1 MNIVQII
8 ARIRPDIKRALRE
21 DCPRGDITSNGCVEK
36 SGKTRAELVAK
47 SGLALS
53 GLEIFREVMRSAD
66 AGTKVVFKKKDGQR
80 VKRGEVVARLSGK
93 SRSIL
98 LAERTA
104 LNYLQRM
111 CGIAT
116 FTANMR
122 KKLNGT
128 KAKLLDTRKTTPNMR
143 LLERYAVRCGGGHN
157 HRSDLS
163 DMPLVKENH
172 IAAAGGITEAVRSLR
187 RVTKKRITVEV
198 KNKKELL
205 EGLEAGADI
214 LLLDN
219 MTPAMTAKM
228 AKIVGR
234 RAEVEVSGG
243 VNINNIRGYAL
254 AGADRI
260 SVGSLTHSAPAA
272 DLSLLFIK

>member
-1 MNIVQII
+1 VD
-8 ARIRPDIKRALRE
+8 R
-21 DCPRGDITSNGCVEK
+21 
-36 SGKTRAELVAK
+36 SGKSRAELVAK
-47 SGLALS
+47 SELVLS
-53 GLEIFREVMRSAD
+53 GLEVFREVMKTAD
-66 AGTKVVFKKKDGQR
+66 AGTEVVLKKKDGRR
-80 VKRGEVVARLSGK
+80 VRQGEVVARLSGK

-116 FTANMR
+116 LTA
-122 KKLNGT
+122 KLAQKLKGT

-143 LLERYAVRCGGGHN
+143 LLEKYAVRCGGGHN
-157 HRSDLS
+157 HRTDLS

-172 IAAAGGITEAVRSLR
+172 IMAAGGITEAVRKLR
-187 RVTKKRITVEV
+187 RVTKKRIIIEV
-198 KNKKELL
+198 KNKKEIL
-205 EGLEAGADI
+205 EGLEAGVDI

-219 MTPAMTAKM
+219 MTPATVAKM
-228 AKIVGR
+228 VKIVNRRAKI
-234 RAEVEVSGG
+234 EVSGG
-243 VNINNIRGYAL
+243 VNINNIRRYAL

>member
-1 MNIVQII
+1 MSIRKII
-8 ARIRPDIKRALRE
+8 ACIGGDIKRALKE
-21 DCPRGDITSNGCVEK
+21 DCPSGDITSNGCVDKLEK
-36 SGKTRAELVAK
+36 SSGELVAK
-47 SGLALS
+47 SELVLA
-53 GLEIFREVMRSAD
+53 GLEVFREVMITAD
-66 AGTKVVFKKKDGQR
+66 PATKVVFKKRDGQR
-80 VKRGEVVARLSGK
+80 LKKGEVVAKISGK

-116 FTANMR
+116 LTA
-122 KKLNGT
+122 KLNQRLRGT
-128 KAKLLDTRKTTPNMR
+128 KAILLDTRKTTPNMR
-143 LLERYAVRCGGGHN
+143 LLEKYSVRCGGGHN

-163 DMPLVKENH
+163 DMVLVKENH
-172 IAAAGGITEAVRSLR
+172 ILAASGITKAVRKLR
-187 RVTKKRITVEV
+187 RVTKKRIIVEV

-205 EGLEAGADI
+205 ESLEAGADI

-219 MTPAMTAKM
+219 MTVAMVAKM
-228 AKIVGR
+228 VKIVSG

-243 VNINNIRGYAL
+243 VNMGNIRKYAL

-272 DLSLLFIK
+272 DLSLLFLT

>member
-1 MNIVQII
+1 MGMGKII
-8 ARIRPDIKRALRE
+8 ARIRPDINRALKE
-21 DCPRGDITSNGCVEK
+21 DCPSGDLTSNACIDK
-36 SGKTRAELVAK
+36 SMESCAELVAK
-47 SGLALS
+47 SELVLS
-53 GLEIFREVMRSAD
+53 GLELFREVMKTAD
-66 AGTKVVFKKKDGQR
+66 KETKVVFNKKDGQR
-80 VKRGEVVARLSGK
+80 LKKGEVVARLSGK

-116 FTANMR
+116 LTAKLA
-122 KKLNGT
+122 KKLKGT

-143 LLERYAVRCGGGHN
+143 LLEKYAVRCGGGHN
-157 HRSDLS
+157 HRKDLS

-172 IAAAGGITEAVRSLR
+172 ITAAGGITKALRKLR
-187 RVTKKRITVEV
+187 RVTKKRIIVEV
-198 KNKKELL
+198 KNKKEVL
-205 EGLEAGADI
+205 ESLEAGADI

-219 MTPAMTAKM
+219 MTPATAAKM
-228 AKIVGR
+228 VKIVNR

-243 VNINNIRGYAL
+243 VNSNNIRRYAL

-260 SVGSLTHSAPAA
+260 SVGSLTHSAGAA
-272 DLSLLFIK
+272 DISLLFVK

>member
-1 MNIVQII
+1 MSMRNII
-8 ARIRPDIKRALRE
+8 ARIGEDIKRALKE
-21 DCPRGDITSNGCVEK
+21 DCPGADITSNGCVDKLEK
-36 SGKTRAELVAK
+36 SSADLVAK
-47 SGLALS
+47 SELLLS
-53 GLEIFREVMRSAD
+53 GLEVFREVMKAAD
-66 AGTKVVFKKKDGQR
+66 PGTKVVFKKKDGQR
-80 VKRGEVVARLSGK
+80 LKKGEVVAQISGK

-98 LAERTA
+98 RAERTA

-116 FTANMR
+116 LTADMSE
-122 KKLNGT
+122 KLKGT
-128 KAKLLDTRKTTPNMR
+128 KAILLDTRKTTPNMR
-143 LLERYAVRCGGGHN
+143 LLEKYAVRCGGGHN
-157 HRSDLS
+157 HRSSLS

-172 IAAAGGITEAVRSLR
+172 ILAASGITKAVRKLR
-187 RVTKKRITVEV
+187 RVTKKRIIVEV

-205 EGLEAGADI
+205 EGLEAGANI

-219 MTPAMTAKM
+219 MTPAMVAKM
-228 AKIVGR
+228 VKIVSG

-243 VNINNIRGYAL
+243 ININNIRRYAL

-272 DLSLLFIK
+272 DLSLLFIR

>member
-1 MNIVQII
+1 MNIRTII

-21 DCPRGDITSNGCVEK
+21 DCPRGDITSDACVDK
-36 SGKTRAELVAK
+36 SGRTAAELVAK
-47 SGLALS
+47 SGLTLS
-53 GLEIFREVMRSAD
+53 GLEIFREVMKSAD
-66 AGTKVVFKKKDGQR
+66 AGTKVVFKKRDGQR
-80 VKRGEVVARLSGK
+80 VKRGEIVARLSGK

-116 FTANMR
+116 LTA
-122 KKLNGT
+122 KFSQKLKGT
-128 KAKLLDTRKTTPNMR
+128 KVKLLDTRKTTPNMR
-143 LLERYAVRCGGGHN
+143 LLEKYAVRCGGGHS
-157 HRSDLS
+157 HRTDLS

-172 IAAAGGITEAVRSLR
+172 ITAAGGITEAVRKLR
-187 RVTKKRITVEV
+187 RVTKKRIIVEV
-198 KNKKELL
+198 ENKKELM

-219 MTPAMTAKM
+219 MTPAAVAKM
-228 AKIVGR
+228 VKIAGR

-243 VNINNIRGYAL
+243 VNLKNIRRYAL

-260 SVGSLTHSAPAA
+260 SVGSLTHSAPVA
-272 DLSLLFIK
+272 DLSLLFI

>member
-1 MNIVQII
+1 MII

-47 SGLALS
+47 SELALS

-111 CGIAT
+111 CGIT
-116 FTANMR
+116 TLTVNMR

-143 LLERYAVRCGGGHN
+143 LLEKYAVRCGGGHS
-157 HRSDLS
+157 HRTDLS

-172 IAAAGGITEAVRSLR
+172 IAAAGGITEAVRKLR
-187 RVTKKRITVEV
+187 RFCKKRIIVEV

-219 MTPAMTAKM
+219 VTPAMTAKM
-228 AKIVGR
+228 VKIVDR

>member
-1 MNIVQII
+1 MSMGMII

-47 SGLALS
+47 SELALS

-111 CGIAT
+111 CGIT
-116 FTANMR
+116 TLTVNMR

-143 LLERYAVRCGGGHN
+143 LLEKYAVRCGGGHS
-157 HRSDLS
+157 HRTDLS

-172 IAAAGGITEAVRSLR
+172 IAAAGGITEAVRKLR
-187 RVTKKRITVEV
+187 RFCKKRIIVEV

-219 MTPAMTAKM
+219 VTPAMTAKM
-228 AKIVGR
+228 VKIVDR

>member
-1 MNIVQII
+1 MGKFI
-8 ARIRPDIKRALRE
+8 AGIRPDIKRALRE
-21 DCPRGDITSNGCVEK
+21 DCPRGDITSNACVEK
-36 SGKTRAELVAK
+36 SGKSRAELVAK
-47 SGLALS
+47 SELTLS
-53 GLEIFREVMRSAD
+53 GLEIFREVMKTAD
-66 AGTKVVFKKKDGQR
+66 AGTKVVFKKKDGQQ

-111 CGIAT
+111 SGIAT
-116 FTANMR
+116 LTANMS
-122 KKLNGT
+122 KKLEGT

-143 LLERYAVRCGGGHN
+143 LLEKYAVRCGGGHN
-157 HRSDLS
+157 HRTDLS

-172 IAAAGGITEAVRSLR
+172 IQAAGGITEAVRKLR
-187 RVTKKRITVEV
+187 RFCKKRIIVEV

-205 EGLEAGADI
+205 EALEAGAGI
-214 LLLDN
+214 ILLDN

-228 AKIVGR
+228 VKVVNR

-260 SVGSLTHSAPAA
+260 SVGSLTHSAPAS
-272 DLSLLFIK
+272 DLSLLFRNP